1 MKFHLDLKA
10 KPAPFELQCNDT
22 IVFEGSC
29 FSELLYE
36 RLNAYNLPVFSNMFG
51 NIYHPLAI
59 NQILRSVLTQNEVP
73 VMSFVKRDTNRYC
86 SFFTHGKISA
96 SDPQALQ
103 NTLRQ
108 QQAKQFKVLL
118 KSKALFITWGSAW
131 VYKHKQHDFV
141 CANCHKQP
149 ASDFWKELS
158 DVHDLVLSSSSILTL
173 LKNINPDLKIIF
185 TISPVKHLRD
195 GIHENVLSKSVLHV
209 ALHMLI
215 QKHPDIYY
223 FPSFEWI
230 QEDLRDYRFYKA
242 DLAHPNSQ
250 AIDYIWKKFITTFYN
265 KDQQLLFEVLEDYT
279 KFQNHISENR
289 SASDLQ
295 HQQNLLKKIKSM
307 APHWMPNA
315 H

>member
-1 MKFHLDLKA
+1 MKFHLDLKT
-10 KPAPFELQCNDT
+10 KPAPFELQCLDP

-29 FSELLYE
+29 FSEHLYE
-36 RLNAYNLPVFSNMFG
+36 RFNTYNLPVFSNLFG

-59 NQILRSVLTQNEVP
+59 NQILRFVLTQIEIP
-73 VMSFVKRDTNRYC
+73 VVSFVKRDSNRYC
-86 SFFTHGKISA
+86 SFFTHGQIYA

-103 NTLRQ
+103 NILRQ
-108 QQAKQFKVLL
+108 RQDNYLQVLL

-131 VYKHKQHDFV
+131 VYQHKQHNFI
-141 CANCHKQP
+141 CANCHKRP
-149 ASDFWKELS
+149 ASDFYKQIS
-158 DVHDLVLSSSSILTL
+158 DVHDVVLSSSEIITL
-173 LKNINPDLKIIF
+173 LRNINPDLKIIF
-185 TISPVKHLRD
+185 TVSPVKHLRD

-250 AIDYIWKKFITTFYN
+250 AIDYVWNKFITTFYN
-265 KDQQLLFEVLEDYT
+265 KDQQLLFDVLEDYT
-279 KFQNHISENR
+279 TFQNHISKDR
-289 SASDLQ
+289 SAADFQ

-307 APHWMPNA
+307 APNWMPNA